1 MLFGLFTTAKEIEK
15 QYKNNVDESI
25 QDDGYKKGTKK

>member
-15 QYKNNVDESI
+15 QYKHNVDASI
-25 QDDGYKKGTKK
+25 QDDEYKKGAKK